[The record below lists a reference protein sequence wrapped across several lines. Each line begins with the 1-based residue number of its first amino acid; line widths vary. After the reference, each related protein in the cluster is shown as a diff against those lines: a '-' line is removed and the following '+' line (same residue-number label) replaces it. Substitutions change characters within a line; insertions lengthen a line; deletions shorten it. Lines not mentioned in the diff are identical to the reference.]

1 MRYDR
6 IILHIDVNSAFLSW
20 SAVRRLKENP
30 GSTDLRTVPA
40 VVGGDQATR
49 HGIVTARSIPA
60 KAFGIRT
67 AETVASAMRKCP
79 GLIVIP
85 PEFDVYREY
94 SGQFMSILRSF
105 TAEVEKASID
115 EAYMDVTALC
125 GNGEDQRERAVSLAS
140 AIRDRIRKTLGFT
153 VNAGVSCNKLLAKMA
168 SDFSKPDKTHTLF
181 PEEVPEKMWG
191 LPIRSLYGC
200 GAQTAARLQG
210 IGIRTIGEAA
220 AQPLIYLQSLLGEK
234 AGLYIHRAANGL
246 SDSLVNPVREEP
258 KSVSNETTL
267 SADITLENCDREL
280 PPVIAALSEKVA
292 GRLQAAGYYAGTVQV
307 SVKTSGFVRRS
318 MQTRL
323 PDSTNS
329 AGDIKKTAMNL
340 AERLLKGD
348 GDGLLYH
355 AQGIRLVGV
364 GTADLT
370 RGEYRQMNLFQYL
383 AESGQKE
390 EPAPASGPA
399 PALPDGK
406 RAALEEMTRSIRG
419 KYGKKAISK
428 GVETE

>member
-1 MRYDR
+1 M
-6 IILHIDVNSAFLSW
+6 
-20 SAVRRLKENP
+20 
-30 GSTDLRTVPA
+30 
-40 VVGGDQATR
+40 
-49 HGIVTARSIPA
+49 
-60 KAFGIRT
+60 
-67 AETVASAMRKCP
+67 
-79 GLIVIP
+79 
-85 PEFDVYREY
+85 
-94 SGQFMSILRSF
+94 
-105 TAEVEKASID
+105 
-115 EAYMDVTALC
+115 
-125 GNGEDQRERAVSLAS
+125 
-140 AIRDRIRKTLGFT
+140 
-153 VNAGVSCNKLLAKMA
+153 
-168 SDFSKPDKTHTLF
+168 
-181 PEEVPEKMWG
+181 
-191 LPIRSLYGC
+191 YGC
-200 GAQTAARLQG
+200 GTQTAARLQG
-210 IGIRTIGEAA
+210 IGIHTIGEAA

-390 EPAPASGPA
+390 EPAPTSGPA